1 MSRQT
6 TYLKVGEAQ
15 KRWVVVDAEGQVLGR
30 LATHVATLLR
40 GKNRAKYTPHVN
52 AGDVVI
58 VVNADKIRLTG
69 DKLNQK
75 FLKHYTGYP
84 GGLKEVPYSKVM
96 ALHPEKALRRAV
108 WGMVPH
114 GRMGRAVLRSL
125 KIYVGPDHPHVAQQ
139 PVRDEGAKKS

>member
-6 TYLKVGEAQ
+6 TYLKVGEAR
-15 KRWVVVDAEGQVLGR
+15 KRWVVVDADGQVLGR
-30 LATHVATLLR
+30 LASRIAMMLR
-40 GKNRAKYTPHVN
+40 GKNRAKFTPHAN

-84 GGLKEVPYSKVM
+84 GGLKEVAYSKVM
-96 ALHPEKALRRAV
+96 ALHPDRALHRAV
-108 WGMVPH
+108 WGMLPH
-114 GRMGRAVLRSL
+114 GPLGRAQLLGL
-125 KIYVGPDHPHVAQQ
+125 KIYSGPNHPHVAQQ
-139 PVRDEGAKKS
+139 PVRDEGVKR

>member
-6 TYLKVGEAQ
+6 TYLKAGEVK

-30 LATHVATLLR
+30 LASRLAMILR
-40 GKNRAKYTPHVN
+40 GKTRPNYTPHAN
-52 AGDVVI
+52 AGDVVV

-75 FLKHYTGYP
+75 FMKRYTGYP
-84 GGLKEVPYSKVM
+84 GGLKLVPYSVVM
-96 ALHPEKALRRAV
+96 AKHPDKALRRAV

-125 KIYVGPDHPHVAQQ
+125 KIYSGPNHPHAAQQ
-139 PVRDEGAKKS
+139 PVRDEGAKK